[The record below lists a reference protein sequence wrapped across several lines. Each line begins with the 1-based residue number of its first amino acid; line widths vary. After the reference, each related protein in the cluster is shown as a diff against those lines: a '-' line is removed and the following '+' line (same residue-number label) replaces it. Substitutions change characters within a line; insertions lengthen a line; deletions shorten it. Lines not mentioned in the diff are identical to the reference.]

1 MPAIESTMTVN
12 GYAWIDEET
21 EELVWCYLE
30 DLQDVP
36 TNERPEGCTPVVIE
50 ISPADE
56 WVNKR
61 IAEQEYFGNLAD
73 QLSSFKDEIA
83 KVQKDIKLGED

>member
-1 MPAIESTMTVN
+1 MPAIESVMTIN
-12 GYAWIDEET
+12 GYAWIQEDT
-21 EELVWCYLE
+21 EELMWCYLE

-61 IAEQEYFGNLAD
+61 IAEKEYWGGLED
-73 QLSSFKDEIA
+73 QMSSLKEQIA
-83 KVQKDIKLGED
+83 RVQKDLKIGE